1 MTFEGRAFWDN
12 IDTLLAER
20 NYTLTDMCNKAG
32 IAYNTVNGQRV
43 RQSIP
48 KLEQLLVMAQFFGTS
63 IESLIMP
70 NKQIISPHLKR
81 IDAIRRACLIAS
93 EEDLKLV
100 ERILRIDSSRS
111 AKQFTFN
118 DSLKI

>member
-1 MTFEGRAFWDN
+1 MTFEGRDFWNN
-12 IDTLLAER
+12 IDRMLSER
-20 NYTLTDMCNKAG
+20 NCTLTDMCNKSG

-48 KLEQLLVMAQFFGTS
+48 KLEQLLAMSQFLGTS
-63 IESLIMP
+63 IESIIMP
-70 NKQIISPHLKR
+70 NKQIESPHIKR
-81 IDAIRRACLIAS
+81 IEAIRRACLIAP

-111 AKQFTFN
+111 AKQFTFTE
-118 DSLKI
+118 SAKI